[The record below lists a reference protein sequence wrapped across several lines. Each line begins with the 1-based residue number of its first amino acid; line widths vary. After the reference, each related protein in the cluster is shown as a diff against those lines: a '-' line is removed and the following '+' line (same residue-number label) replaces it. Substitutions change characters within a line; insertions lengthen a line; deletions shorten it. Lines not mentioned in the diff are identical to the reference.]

1 MIRVWKIWDK
11 DCPICS
17 EMTKFDRGVVHSRGG
32 YFRDLLLSDVPN
44 NPVLMEY
51 MKANVVTDDGTIDIP
66 VYLVEWRNLLVGF
79 IQGSHSRAEFKSK
92 LVQVIAARKTN

>member
-1 MIRVWKIWDK
+1 
-11 DCPICS
+11 
-17 EMTKFDRGVVHSRGG
+17 
-32 YFRDLLLSDVPN
+32 
-44 NPVLMEY
+44 MEY